1 VTVKV
6 ILKTMRCKLFTDESD
21 REGGGYIYSH
31 QGRDSALNVAFILQ
45 ECMESKTV

>member
-21 REGGGYIYSH
+21 RVIEKGEVIYILTK
-31 QGRDSALNVAFILQ
+31 A
-45 ECMESKTV
+45 ETVP